1 MRRTV
6 GWDAGEASSPEEAG
20 GGGPGGV
27 DSLARLL
34 RRTAAGDLA
43 AFEELY
49 RELSGTV
56 FGIARRVLVDEAQ
69 AEEVCQ
75 EVFLEVWRTCARFDR
90 SRGTV
95 PAWVL
100 TIAHRRAV
108 DRVRSEQAASDR
120 LAAAGRLE
128 PEATPRDAV
137 PDQVEHRLERERVRR
152 CLGGLTETQR
162 EAVRL
167 TYYTGY
173 TQRQAAD
180 LLRVPLTTVKGRLR
194 DGLIRLRD
202 CLGVG
207 V

>member
-1 MRRTV
+1 MERTAEW
-6 GWDAGEASSPEEAG
+6 GRGEPDLPDGAEGDP
-20 GGGPGGV
+20 
-27 DSLARLL
+27 LARLL
-34 RRTAAGDLA
+34 QRTATGDLA
-43 AFEELY
+43 AFEGVY
-49 RELSGTV
+49 RELSGRV
-56 FGIARRVLVDEAQ
+56 FGIARRVVLDEAQ

-75 EVFLEVWRTCARFDR
+75 EVFLEVWRTCSRYDR
-90 SRGTV
+90 SRGSV
-95 PAWVL
+95 AAWVL

-108 DRVRSEQAASDR
+108 DRVRSEQAASSR
-120 LAAAGRLE
+120 LTAAGRLE
-128 PEATPRDAV
+128 SGATSPDAV

-152 CLGGLTETQR
+152 CLRGLTEAQR

-180 LLRVPLTTVKGRLR
+180 LLEVPLTTVKGRLR

>member
-1 MRRTV
+1 MERAAE
-6 GWDAGEASSPEEAG
+6 WDRGESDLPDGAEGDPL
-20 GGGPGGV
+20 V
-27 DSLARLL
+27 RLL
-34 RRTAAGDLA
+34 QQTATGDLA
-43 AFEELY
+43 AFEGVY
-49 RELSGTV
+49 RELSGRV
-56 FGIARRVLVDEAQ
+56 FGIARRVVLDEAQ
-69 AEEVCQ
+69 AEEICQ
-75 EVFLEVWRTCARFDR
+75 EVFLEVWRTCSRYDR
-90 SRGTV
+90 SRGSV
-95 PAWVL
+95 AAWVL

-108 DRVRSEQAASDR
+108 DRVRSEQAASSR

-128 PEATPRDAV
+128 SGATPPDAV
-137 PDQVEHRLERERVRR
+137 SDQVEHRMERERVRR
-152 CLGGLTETQR
+152 CLRGLTEAQR

-180 LLRVPLTTVKGRLR
+180 LLEVPLTTVKGRLR

>member
-1 MRRTV
+1 MERTAE
-6 GWDAGEASSPEEAG
+6 WDRGEPGLPDEAEG
-20 GGGPGGV
+20 DP
-27 DSLARLL
+27 LARLL
-34 RRTAAGDLA
+34 QQTATGDLA
-43 AFEELY
+43 AFEGVY
-49 RELSGTV
+49 RELSGRV
-56 FGIARRVLVDEAQ
+56 FGIARRVVLDEAQ

-75 EVFLEVWRTCARFDR
+75 EVFLEVWRTCSRYDR
-90 SRGTV
+90 SRGSV
-95 PAWVL
+95 AAWVL

-108 DRVRSEQAASDR
+108 DRVRSEQAASSR

-128 PEATPRDAV
+128 SGATSPDAV

-152 CLGGLTETQR
+152 CLHGLTEAQR

-180 LLRVPLTTVKGRLR
+180 LLEVPLTTVKGRLR

>member
-1 MRRTV
+1 MERTAE
-6 GWDAGEASSPEEAG
+6 WDRGESDL
-20 GGGPGGV
+20 PGGAEG
-27 DSLARLL
+27 DPLARLVQQ
-34 RRTAAGDLA
+34 TATGDLT
-43 AFEELY
+43 AFEGVY
-49 RELSGTV
+49 RELSGRV
-56 FGIARRVLVDEAQ
+56 FGIARRVVLDEAQ
-69 AEEVCQ
+69 AEEICQ
-75 EVFLEVWRTCARFDR
+75 EVFLEVWRTCSRYDR
-90 SRGTV
+90 SRGSV
-95 PAWVL
+95 AAWVL

-108 DRVRSEQAASDR
+108 DRVRSEQAASSR

-128 PEATPRDAV
+128 AGATSPDAV
-137 PDQVEHRLERERVRR
+137 PEQVEHRLERERVRR
-152 CLGGLTETQR
+152 CLRGLTGAQR

-180 LLRVPLTTVKGRLR
+180 LLEVPLTTVKGRLR

>member
-1 MRRTV
+1 MTGSSPRKA
-6 GWDAGEASSPEEAG
+6 DIAGEG
-20 GGGPGGV
+20 GGAEEDHLTGLIQRV
-27 DSLARLL
+27 AL
-34 RRTAAGDLA
+34 GDLA
-43 AFEELY
+43 AFEGVY
-49 RELSGTV
+49 RELSGPV
-56 FGIARRVLVDEAQ
+56 FGIARRVLLDEAQ

-75 EVFLEVWRTCARFDR
+75 EVFLEVWRTCSRYDR

-95 PAWVL
+95 PGWVL
-100 TIAHRRAV
+100 TIAHSRAV
-108 DRVRSEQAASDR
+108 DRVRSERAASTR

-128 PEATPRDAV
+128 PETTPRDAV
-137 PDQVEHRLERERVRR
+137 PEQVEHRLEREKVRC
-152 CLGGLTETQR
+152 CLRRLTETQR

-173 TQRQAAD
+173 TQREAAE

>member
-1 MRRTV
+1 MIR
-6 GWDAGEASSPEEAG
+6 AGSHPAPEGAG
-20 GGGPGGV
+20 TWRGDP
-27 DSLARLL
+27 LAEPLGRVAL
-34 RRTAAGDLA
+34 GDLE
-43 AFEELY
+43 AFEEVY
-49 RELSGTV
+49 RELSGPV
-56 FGIARRVLVDEAQ
+56 FGVARRVLVDTAQ

-75 EVFLEVWRTCARFDR
+75 EVFLEVWRTG
-90 SRGTV
+90 SRHDPELGSV
-95 PAWVL
+95 AAWVC

-120 LAAAGRLE
+120 LSAAGRLE
-128 PEATPRDAV
+128 PGATPHDAV
-137 PDQVEHRLERERVRR
+137 PEQVENRLEQEKVRR
-152 CLGGLTETQR
+152 CLRRLTEGQR

-194 DGLIRLRD
+194 DGLIKLRD
-202 CLGVG
+202 CLGVA

>member
-1 MRRTV
+1 MERTAEW
-6 GWDAGEASSPEEAG
+6 GRGEPDLPDGAEGDP
-20 GGGPGGV
+20 
-27 DSLARLL
+27 LARLL
-34 RRTAAGDLA
+34 QRTATGDLA
-43 AFEELY
+43 AFEGVY
-49 RELSGTV
+49 RELSGRV
-56 FGIARRVLVDEAQ
+56 FGIARRVVLDEAQ

-75 EVFLEVWRTCARFDR
+75 EVFLEVWRTCSRYDR
-90 SRGTV
+90 SRGSV
-95 PAWVL
+95 AAWVL

-108 DRVRSEQAASDR
+108 DRVRSEQAASSR
-120 LAAAGRLE
+120 LTAAGRLE
-128 PEATPRDAV
+128 SGVTSPDAV

-152 CLGGLTETQR
+152 CLRGLTEAQR

-180 LLRVPLTTVKGRLR
+180 LLEVPLTTVKGRLR